1 MKKLFLLPLLL
12 LTSNTSLAKNPEKIP
27 DILQLQGPY
36 NVTIEQAQKSVVNLY
51 VPEYGAAA
59 VDITGPDK
67 FISYTKNSTRL
78 KVEIKS
84 KGKIATIQSSLDP
97 KQISTISLETECGRS
112 IAVKIIGLSTKSDPS
127 KIRPKLLATATSC

>member
-12 LTSNTSLAKNPEKIP
+12 LASNASLAKTPETIP
-27 DILQLQGPY
+27 DIIQLQGPY

-51 VPEYGAAA
+51 VPYRGTAA

-67 FISYTKNSTRL
+67 FISYTKNSNLL

-84 KGKIATIQSSLDP
+84 KGKIAAIQSSLDS
-97 KQISTISLETECGRS
+97 KEVSTISLETECGRS
-112 IAVKIIGLSTKSDPS
+112 IAVKIIGLSIKSDPS
-127 KIRPKLLATATSC
+127 KVRPKLLATATSC

>member
-12 LTSNTSLAKNPEKIP
+12 LASNASLAKTPETLP
-27 DILQLQGPY
+27 DIIQLQGPY

-51 VPEYGAAA
+51 VPDNGAAA

-67 FISYTKNSTRL
+67 FISYTKNSNSIE
-78 KVEIKS
+78 VEIKS
-84 KGKIATIQSSLDP
+84 KGKIAAIMSSLDP
-97 KQISTISLETECGRS
+97 KEVSTISLETECGRS

-127 KIRPKLLATATSC
+127 KVRPKLLATATSC